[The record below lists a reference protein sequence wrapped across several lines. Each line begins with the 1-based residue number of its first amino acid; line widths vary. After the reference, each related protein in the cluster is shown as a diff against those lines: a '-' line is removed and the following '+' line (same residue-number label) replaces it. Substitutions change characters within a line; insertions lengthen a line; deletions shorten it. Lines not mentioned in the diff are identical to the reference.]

1 MNRLLLFLILCIAS
15 THLAFGQYD
24 TYNLEWGGGGDYFVV
39 ESYNGGFSQGNY
51 IKLQLESHQMKVAQ
65 WKITATVRNVT
76 SKYNNGV
83 EKDSDFPVGK
93 LSIMCNAVSAPPNVP
108 VGNINYMY
116 FWHNLEGKGN
126 EVELVNFQSLDQA
139 PHTYRTLLLDF
150 QLHVHAGNYLSNYPN
165 VTTIRLEIEYRL
177 YTRNNNAEEWS
188 YAGESLISKH
198 SHFDVTIPSDQVPV
212 YSISVSP
219 EVLLEYNSITDYMN
233 GVEKTSEK
241 GLKVTA
247 AGNYEVWVKSLKSA
261 FSSAT
266 TSRTLPLDLVS
277 LQLTGGNGAK
287 QAVGLS
293 QSNQL
298 IIDGN
303 SIDGNVVEYD
313 MIYKAK
319 PIEDRFLYIS
329 EEQTYSTNLMFE
341 LITK

>member
-24 TYNLEWGGGGDYFVV
+24 TYNLQWGGGVDWFVV
-39 ESYNGGFSQGNY
+39 NSYNGGLSPEKY
-51 IKLQLESHQMKVAQ
+51 ITLRLGSNQMKEAQ

-93 LSIMCNAVSAPPNVP
+93 LSIMCNAASGPSLGKIKDMN
-108 VGNINYMY
+108 
-116 FWHNLEGKGN
+116 FWRNLEGKGN
-126 EVELVNFQSLDQA
+126 EVELVNFESLNQA
-139 PHTYRTLLLDF
+139 PHTYHTLLLDF

-165 VTTIRLEIEYRL
+165 ETRIRFEIEYRL

-247 AGNYEVWVKSLKSA
+247 AGNYEVRVKSQTSE
-261 FSSAT
+261 FTST
-266 TSRTLPLDLVS
+266 TSSRTLPLELVS
-277 LQLTGGNGAK
+277 LQLSGGNGAK
-287 QAVGLS
+287 QAIDLS
-293 QSNQL
+293 QSNKL

-303 SIDGNVVEYD
+303 SIDGKVVEYN

-319 PIEDRFLYIS
+319 PIEDLNLKINNQETFTT
-329 EEQTYSTNLMFE
+329 QLMFE
-341 LITK
+341 LTTN

>member
-24 TYNLEWGGGGDYFVV
+24 TYNLQWGGGEDYFVV
-39 ESYNGGFSQGNY
+39 NSYNGGFSQGNY

-65 WKITATVRNVT
+65 WKITATVKNVT
-76 SKYNNGV
+76 SEYKNVV
-83 EKDSDFPVGK
+83 ENSDFPVGK
-93 LSIMCNAVSAPPNVP
+93 LNIMCNAASGPSLGKIKDMN
-108 VGNINYMY
+108 
-116 FWHNLEGKGN
+116 FWRNLEGKGN
-126 EVELVNFQSLDQA
+126 EVELVNFESLSQEGY
-139 PHTYRTLLLDF
+139 HQLLLDF
-150 QLHVHAGNYLSNYPN
+150 RLQVHAGYYLRDYKDR
-165 VTTIRLEIEYRL
+165 TKIRFEIEYKL
-177 YTRNNNAEEWS
+177 YTKNNDDDPWS
-188 YAGESLISKH
+188 YTGKSLTNKN
-198 SHFDVTIPSDQVPV
+198 SHFDVAIPSDQVPV
-212 YSISVSP
+212 YSITVTP
-219 EVLLEYNSITDYMN
+219 DVLLEFNSITDYMN

-247 AGNYEVWVKSLKSA
+247 AGTYEVWVKSLKSA

-266 TSRTLPLDLVS
+266 TTRILPLDLVS

-287 QAVGLS
+287 QAIDLS

-303 SIDGNVVEYD
+303 SIDGKVVEYN

>member
-24 TYNLEWGGGGDYFVV
+24 TYSLEWGGGRDYFEVN
-39 ESYNGGFSQGNY
+39 SYNGGLSPVEY
-51 IKLQLESHQMKVAQ
+51 IRLQLGSNQMKEAK
-65 WKITATVRNVT
+65 WKITATVNNVT
-76 SKYNNGV
+76 SQYDNGG
-83 EKDSDFPVGK
+83 EKVSDFPVNMLDLRATAKDGT
-93 LSIMCNAVSAPPNVP
+93 SNVP
-108 VGNINYMY
+108 VGNINNMN
-116 FWHNLEGKGN
+116 FWHNLEAKGN
-126 EVELVNFQSLDQA
+126 EVELVNFESLPQEGY
-139 PHTYRTLLLDF
+139 HQLLLF
-150 QLHVHAGNYLSNYPN
+150 FRLQVHAGNYLSKYTNK
-165 VTTIRLEIEYRL
+165 TIRFEIEYKL
-177 YTRNNNAEEWS
+177 YTKNNDEDAWS
-188 YAGESLISKH
+188 YTGKSLINKN
-198 SHFDVTIPSDQVPV
+198 SHFNVVIPSHQLPV

-219 EVLLEYNSITDYMN
+219 EVLLEFNSITGYMN
-233 GVEKTSEK
+233 GVEETSEK

-247 AGNYEVWVKSLKSA
+247 AGTYEVWVKSLKSA

-266 TSRTLPLDLVS
+266 TTRTLPLDLVS

-287 QAVGLS
+287 QAIGLS

-303 SIDGNVVEYD
+303 SIDGKVVEYN

>member
-1 MNRLLLFLILCIAS
+1 MNRLLFLFILCIS
-15 THLAFGQYD
+15 YTHLVFAEYD
-24 TYNLEWGGGGDYFVV
+24 PYKLGWGGGKYFQVKSYGGEYSQPDYMILLLG
-39 ESYNGGFSQGNY
+39 SNR
-51 IKLQLESHQMKVAQ
+51 MKEAE
-65 WKITATVRNVT
+65 WRITATVKNVR
-76 SKYNNGV
+76 SVYNNV
-83 EKDSDFPVGK
+83 VKDSDFPVGK
-93 LSIMCNAVSAPPNVP
+93 LNIMCNAASGPSLGKIKDMN
-108 VGNINYMY
+108 
-116 FWHNLEGKGN
+116 FWRNLEGKGN
-126 EVELVNFQSLDQA
+126 EVELVNFESISQEGY
-139 PHTYRTLLLDF
+139 HRLLLDF
-150 QLHVHAGNYLSNYPN
+150 RLQVHAGYYLRDYKDR
-165 VTTIRLEIEYRL
+165 TKIRFEIEYKL
-177 YTRNNNAEEWS
+177 YTKNNDDDPWS
-188 YAGESLISKH
+188 YTGKSLTNKN
-198 SHFDVTIPSDQVPV
+198 SHFDVAIPSHQVPV

-219 EVLLEYNSITDYMN
+219 EVLLEFNSITGYMN

-247 AGNYEVWVKSLKSA
+247 AGTYEVWVKSLKSA

-319 PIEDRFLYIS
+319 PIEDRFLYIR